1 MYAKLVERQ
10 DAAGSAV
17 LKGPAYKQVR
27 GRPSVGRPV
36 PAPPAP
42 PTGGKRARARVDCR
56 DLAAGRRAHLTGP
69 TLWAS
74 S

>member
-27 GRPSVGRPV
+27 ARGRAAHPRP
-36 PAPPAP
+36 
-42 PTGGKRARARVDCR
+42 TRASEGV
-56 DLAAGRRAHLTGP
+56 
-69 TLWAS
+69 
-74 S
+74 